1 MRKKLGEAHRITG
14 GAIFRTCKYFWWLL
28 TPSTG
33 LGLPI
38 SQWGYCWIQWS
49 RRSLLTRVFPVSV
62 VMQGSGGWTFHEL
75 WKVQAVIMWN
85 WGEVCV
91 EGGRSERAAT
101 ILRERVPLAVLK
113 EC

>member
-1 MRKKLGEAHRITG
+1 MRKKLGKAHRITG
-14 GAIFRTCKYFWWLL
+14 GAIFRICKYLWWLL

-49 RRSLLTRVFPVSV
+49 RKSLLTRVFPVSV
-62 VMQGSGGWTFHEL
+62 VMEGSGGWTFHEL

-85 WGEVCV
+85 WGEVC
-91 EGGRSERAAT
+91 EE
-101 ILRERVPLAVLK
+101 EDQK
-113 EC
+113 EQPPFWGKE